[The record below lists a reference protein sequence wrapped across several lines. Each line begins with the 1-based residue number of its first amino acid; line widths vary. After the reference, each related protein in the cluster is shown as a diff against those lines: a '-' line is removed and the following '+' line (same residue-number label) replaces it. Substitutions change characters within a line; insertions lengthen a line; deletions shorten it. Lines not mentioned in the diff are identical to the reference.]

1 MRCSEDNLATSW
13 IGKDKLHSSPILL
26 GEIAQNFKKYFK
38 KSL

>member
-26 GEIAQNFKKYFK
+26 GEIAQNLKNI
-38 KSL
+38 